1 MRSQLVQVQKPGVQL
16 PQTPLPLNSAQQ
28 QQQQRRVV
36 PQQAQQQQVQQ
47 SQQPQQQQLQLLQ
60 TQPQAQQQAQPVT
73 KQIMVTT
80 TTANGQP
87 QQLIIQSQNPNVILN
102 KGMVLTSAQPQQAI
116 RSQAPPQLTQQPQQ
130 PPQPQPLQAPQLM
143 QQQRP
148 QTPLQLQQ
156 QQQQQQSQQQ
166 NQQQPLNPNQ
176 PQQVQLRVSN
186 DEINRQFCL
195 SWLKATYESVNG
207 SSIEQ
212 QVMYK
217 QYLAS
222 LHKLGKKDVISAQ
235 HYAVCVRCV

>member
-36 PQQAQQQQVQQ
+36 PQQQQQVQQ

-60 TQPQAQQQAQPVT
+60 TQPQAQQQQQAQPVT

-130 PPQPQPLQAPQLM
+130 PPQPQPLQAPQLL

-148 QTPLQLQQ
+148 QATLQLQQ
-156 QQQQQQSQQQ
+156 QQQQ
-166 NQQQPLNPNQ
+166 NQQQPQNPNQ

>member
-36 PQQAQQQQVQQ
+36 PQQQQVQQ

-60 TQPQAQQQAQPVT
+60 TQPQAQQQQQAQPVT

-130 PPQPQPLQAPQLM
+130 PPQPQPLQAPQLL

-148 QTPLQLQQ
+148 QATLQLQQ
-156 QQQQQQSQQQ
+156 QQQQQ
-166 NQQQPLNPNQ
+166 NQQQPQNPNQ